1 MENKSLQEKKIQ
13 GIAASPGLA
22 CGLAY
27 LFFQKT
33 FDVPCYSIA
42 KEQLPEEV
50 LRFEKALVATRVQ
63 VSRIRNEV
71 AEKLGED
78 EATIF
83 DAHLMVLEDKA
94 LIDETIKEI
103 ETSGNN
109 ADWAFDQ
116 VIRRFIEAFQ
126 KIDDD
131 YIRERITDIKDV
143 SQRVLRN
150 LLGHATAG
158 VSTITEKRILVAEDL
173 SPSDTALINPEQI
186 LGLATDYGSQTSH
199 AVIMARSLKIPAVAG
214 LHDFTQLVR
223 TNDLVLLDGYE
234 GVVYLNP
241 TEATL
246 EHYRAVQKK
255 RESIERMF
263 MKVRDLPSQT
273 LDGVSV
279 DLRTNIEGV
288 EDIENVLRSGVAG
301 VGLYRTEFLYLRNA
315 HYPSE
320 EEQFEVYRQVAEQL
334 NPHPVTIRTLD
345 LGGDKILA
353 LDGYRQKEENPF
365 LGFRAI
371 RFCLKHPHVF
381 KAQLRAILRAS
392 AYGKVR
398 IMYPMISGL
407 DELRLANQM
416 LDECRQEL
424 TNEGIAFDPQVPVG
438 SMIEIPSA
446 AYTADI
452 LAKECDFFSIG
463 TNDLI
468 QYLIAVD
475 RLNDR
480 IAHLYQP
487 AHPAVLRTIARI
499 VEGAKSAGIKV
510 SVCGEMAGDPVYAG
524 LLLGLGVS
532 ELSMTPSAIPPV
544 KYLVRNMRM
553 SDARNMASTVLS
565 MTDPECIFKE
575 IESFHRHCL
584 RGLE

>member
-1 MENKSLQEKKIQ
+1 MESKSLQEKKIQ

-33 FDVPCYSIA
+33 FEVPCYHIA
-42 KEQLPEEV
+42 TDQLPQEI
-50 LRFEKALVATRVQ
+50 LRFEKALLATRVQ

-94 LIDETIKEI
+94 LIDETIREI

-150 LLGHATAG
+150 LLGYATAG

-214 LHDFTQLVR
+214 LHDFTQMVR

-255 RESIERMF
+255 RESIERLF
-263 MKVRDLPSQT
+263 QKVRDLPSQT

-288 EDIENVLRSGVAG
+288 EDVENVRRSGVEG

-345 LGGDKILA
+345 LGGDKILS

-371 RFCLKHPHVF
+371 RFCLKHPQVF
-381 KAQLRAILRAS
+381 KTQLRAILRAS

-407 DELRLANQM
+407 DELRSANQI
-416 LDECRQEL
+416 LEECRQEL
-424 TNEGIAFDPQVPVG
+424 TSEGIAFDPNIPVG

-452 LAKECDFFSIG
+452 LARECDFFSIG

-487 AHPAVLRTIARI
+487 AHPAVLRTISRI
-499 VEGAKSAGIKV
+499 VEGAKGAGLKV
-510 SVCGEMAGDPVYAG
+510 SVCGEMAGDPIYAG

-553 SDARNMASTVLS
+553 SDARNLASTVLA

-575 IESFHRHCL
+575 IESFYRHCL

>member
-1 MENKSLQEKKIQ
+1 MSGQEKKIQ

-22 CGLAY
+22 CGPAY

-33 FDVPCYSIA
+33 FEVPCYNIPR
-42 KEQLPEEV
+42 EQLPQEIQ
-50 LRFEKALVATRVQ
+50 RFERALLTTRSQ

-103 ETSGNN
+103 ESSCHN

-116 VIRRFIEAFQ
+116 VIRHFIEAFQ

-150 LLGHATAG
+150 LLGHSTAG
-158 VSTITEKRILVAEDL
+158 VATISEKRILVAEDL
-173 SPSDTALINPEQI
+173 TPSDTAMINAEQI

-214 LHDFTQLVR
+214 LHDFTQMVR
-223 TNDLVLLDGYE
+223 ANDLVLLDGYE
-234 GVVYLNP
+234 GVVFLNP

-246 EHYRAVQKK
+246 EHYREVQKK
-255 RESIERMF
+255 RDSIEKLF
-263 MKVRDLPSQT
+263 QKVRDLPSET
-273 LDGVSV
+273 LDGERVN
-279 DLRTNIEGV
+279 LRTNIEGV
-288 EDIENVLRSGVAG
+288 EDIQNVQRSGVDG

-315 HYPSE
+315 SYPSE
-320 EEQFEVYRQVAEQL
+320 EEQFAVYREVAESL
-334 NPHPVTIRTLD
+334 SPHPVTIRTLD

-353 LDGYRQKEENPF
+353 MEGSRLKEDNPF

-381 KAQLRAILRAS
+381 KTQLRAILRAS
-392 AYGKVR
+392 AYGKIR
-398 IMYPMISGL
+398 IMYPMISGVG
-407 DELRLANQM
+407 ELVAANRV
-416 LDECRQEL
+416 LEECREEL
-424 TNEGIAFDPQVPVG
+424 TREGVAFDREIPVG

-468 QYLIAVD
+468 QYLIAID
-475 RLNDR
+475 RVNDR

-487 AHPAVLRTIARI
+487 AHPAVLRTIAKV
-499 VEGAKSAGIKV
+499 VESARAAGLTV

-524 LLLGLGVS
+524 VLLGLGVT

-544 KYLVRNMRM
+544 KYLIRNMRM
-553 SDARNMASTVLS
+553 SDARNLATTVLS
-565 MTDPECIFKE
+565 MTDPEMIFAE
-575 IESFHRHCL
+575 IEAFQRNCL